1 MEMFKRQVEKM
12 NIRNLSVTTGYAAIL
27 GSSSRKTQAAAHPH
41 YPECSLFLCVFL
53 YHPFPLLHHC
63 RTSQLPR
70 TLSFFLP
77 AVLVFNPLKL
87 SASSSP
93 GLQTVE
99 RLFYIL
105 LVEAR
110 HVCVHVPV
118 VVADVALCA
127 PIGHRAE
134 PERWREFIRLLELWW
149 GVFQKKKQKNNKTK
163 PNPKKRNKRPHT
175 EKDRRALVSTW
186 KALSRVK

>member
-1 MEMFKRQVEKM
+1 MFKRRAKKV

-27 GSSSRKTQAAAHPH
+27 GSSSKKTQAAAHPH

-53 YHPFPLLHHC
+53 YHPFSLLHHC

-70 TLSFFLP
+70 TLSFFFFLP

-99 RLFYIL
+99 RLFHIL
-105 LVEAR
+105 LVEAG
-110 HVCVHVPV
+110 HVRVHVPV
-118 VVADVALCA
+118 VIADVALRA

-134 PERWREFIRLLELWW
+134 PERWREFIRLLELW
-149 GVFQKKKQKNNKTK
+149 
-163 PNPKKRNKRPHT
+163 
-175 EKDRRALVSTW
+175 
-186 KALSRVK
+186 

>member
-1 MEMFKRQVEKM
+1 MFKRQAEKL
-12 NIRNLSVTTGYAAIL
+12 NIRNLSVTTGYSAAIL
-27 GSSSRKTQAAAHPH
+27 GSSSRRTQAAAHPH
-41 YPECSLFLCVFL
+41 YPECSLFLRVFL

-70 TLSFFLP
+70 TVSFFLP

-99 RLFYIL
+99 RLFYVL

-127 PIGHRAE
+127 PIRHRAK
-134 PERWREFIRLLELWW
+134 PEWWREFVRLLKLYW
-149 GVFQKKKQKNNKTK
+149 GVFQKKKQN
-163 PNPKKRNKRPHT
+163 KKREERKKSTYKHVNGT
-175 EKDRRALVSTW
+175 ELRQMFFNVL
-186 KALSRVK
+186 LSRRTERYL